1 MRWGGVL
8 SPKGGASGARGLGG
22 PGAAPGHNGLSG
34 PQSVSSTLFGLSGS
48 PSPLL
53 HGAPA
58 SGHVLGEP

>member
-8 SPKGGASGARGLGG
+8 ALKGGASGTRGLGG

-34 PQSVSSTLFGLSGS
+34 RLSVRSTPFGPPGS